1 MQEIHDEKRIESI
14 LRQESEHFQK
24 RPQSVHLLQYEKGE
38 LLTQPLMP
46 LRQFL

>member
-14 LRQESEHFQK
+14 LRQESKHFQK

-38 LLTQPLMP
+38 LLT
-46 LRQFL
+46 